1 MVRRHLRS
9 GKKELKENKDKFNKN
24 ILEAEKELNNA
35 KEDIKNIKEPVWYI
49 LTRDDSSGIASFLD
63 AVDSMNNIAKLF
75 PVVFYVV
82 AILISLTSM
91 TRMVE
96 EERIEIGTLK
106 ALGYTN
112 FQIMIKYIL
121 YSMFACILGGTI
133 GMYIGS
139 LIIPNIVW
147 KNYSIIYYLPEFY
160 SDLRYFYGII
170 GIIIALV
177 CICGAT
183 IQSIYKELK
192 NQPSILMRPKI
203 PKAGKRV
210 VIEKIPFIWKKL
222 SFSMKTTIRNLFRY
236 KKKALMTII
245 GIAGCTTLILAGF
258 GLKDSIT
265 DIADLQYGR
274 IFNYDMTVSLKNQ
287 NKEIIDKIK
296 NDKRLKTVVTME
308 GISGTIR
315 KDINEKDVSV
325 LIIEN
330 PKEFEKVA
338 NLYDIKSK
346 NKNILDENSIM
357 ISDKLAS
364 ILNIV
369 EGDIIEILDNDNN
382 KFNYKVSKIVENYIG
397 HYVFI
402 SKNLYEKVT
411 NNKYKTNMM
420 FIKNKEEYKNTEK
433 INEISKEF
441 LDNEDISSV
450 IIVDTTLNHV
460 KDMLKSLNLVVM
472 ILIVSSAL
480 LAFVVLYNLSNV
492 NISERIREIAT
503 LKVLGFY
510 DREVDNY
517 INRESLIL
525 TFIGIVIGLI
535 AGYFLTGV
543 IITTCEIDNMRFG
556 RNILPISYIYSVL
569 ITGLFSII
577 VNYVTHFVLKKV
589 NMVESLKT
597 IE

>member
-1 MVRRHLRS
+1 
-9 GKKELKENKDKFNKN
+9 
-24 ILEAEKELNNA
+24 
-35 KEDIKNIKEPVWYI
+35 
-49 LTRDDSSGIASFLD
+49 
-63 AVDSMNNIAKLF
+63 MNNIAKLF

-112 FQIMIKYIL
+112 FQIMIKYVL
-121 YSMFACILGGTI
+121 YSMFACILGGI
-133 GMYIGS
+133 VGMYIGFL
-139 LIIPNIVW
+139 LIPSIVW

-160 SDLRYFYGII
+160 SDFRYLYGVI

-192 NQPSILMRPKI
+192 NEPSVLMRPRVPKI
-203 PKAGKRV
+203 GKRV
-210 VIEKIPFIWKKL
+210 IIEKVPFIWKRL

-236 KKKALMTII
+236 KKRALMTII

-274 IFNYDMTVSLKNQ
+274 IFNYDMTVSLKNE
-287 NKEIIDKIK
+287 NKELIDKIR
-296 NDKRLKTVVTME
+296 NDERLNTVVTVK
-308 GISGTIR
+308 GISGTI
-315 KDINEKDVSV
+315 KKNINEKDTSI

-338 NLYDIKSK
+338 NLYDVKSK
-346 NKNILDENSIM
+346 NKKILDDSSVM

-364 ILNIV
+364 ILNIE
-369 EGDIIEILDNDNN
+369 EGETIEILDNDNN
-382 KFNYKVSKIVENYIG
+382 KFNYKVSGIVENYIG

-402 SKNLYEKVT
+402 SKNLYEKTT
-411 NNKYKTNMM
+411 NDKYKTNMM
-420 FIKNKEEYKNTEK
+420 FIKNKEEYKNNEK
-433 INEISKEF
+433 INEMSKEF
-441 LDNEDISSV
+441 LNNSDISSV
-450 IIVDTTLNHV
+450 TINDNTLNHV

-492 NISERIREIAT
+492 NVSERIREIAT

-510 DREVDNY
+510 DKEVDSY
-517 INRESLIL
+517 INRESFIL
-525 TFIGIVIGLI
+525 TFIGIMIGLV
-535 AGYFLTGV
+535 AGYFLTGIV
-543 IITTCEIDNMRFG
+543 ITTCEIDNMRFG
-556 RNILPISYIYSVL
+556 RNILPISYIYSIL
-569 ITGLFSII
+569 ITGLFSLV